1 MTFGRVA
8 VIKLFSGSILLRK
21 GAYAKMSSKRLI
33 ALFGL
38 FLALFTVVQLRIF
51 ALMLDPYTADTA
63 KAQST
68 VSLQLSAGRGEILD
82 REGRSLIDGN
92 NETMALALPGDSSYA
107 KLYRSLS
114 PDAAASL
121 YNNGV
126 YGPSLVS
133 VESLPADQGIYTFT
147 RPGRYFET
155 PTAVHL
161 IGYLDGDGKGAS
173 GIEKAYNDV
182 LARGGTKT
190 FVRCETMAA
199 GGLMQGTEPEVYSE
213 EGTSEAVQMTLSLPV
228 QRLCEAVAE
237 SRLTSGAVVVLDTK
251 SGEILGLA
259 SVPQYDPLNVAKSI
273 KNGDTA
279 LLCRATAAY
288 NVGSVFKPIVAAAA
302 LEAGMDENAVYE
314 CTGEIEVAGHKYHCA
329 KNKAHGS
336 VDMKKALEQSCN
348 CYFIQLAQQMEEK
361 DTLCSMARRAGFGR
375 GLMLWDNYLSA
386 AGNLPDVS
394 QMTTPGEFVT
404 LSFGQGQLLAS
415 PLQLAGAINAI
426 ANDGVYIAPTAVKG
440 IINQNTGEVVSPGP
454 TQETLRIMKPETAKT
469 LQKMLEAVITE
480 GIAGT
485 AAPQEGLAAGKTGTA
500 QTGRMNENEEE
511 LYDAWFAGFYPSESP
526 RYTIVVFE
534 DSTTRSGEALS
545 PVFAEL
551 CNSLALFKDQ
561 KID

>member
-1 MTFGRVA
+1 
-8 VIKLFSGSILLRK
+8 
-21 GAYAKMSSKRLI
+21 MSSKRLI

-51 ALMLDPYTADTA
+51 ALMLDPYTAATA
-63 KAQST
+63 KEQST
-68 VSLQLSAGRGEILD
+68 ATLPLSAGRGEILD
-82 REGRSLIDGN
+82 REGRSLVDGKE
-92 NETMALALPGDSSYA
+92 ETLALALPGDSSYA
-107 KLYRSLS
+107 RLYRSLS

-133 VESLPADQGIYTFT
+133 VESVPEEQGIYTFT

-161 IGYLDGDGKGAS
+161 IGYLDGDGNGAS

-182 LARGGTKT
+182 LARGGAKT

-199 GGLMQGTEPEVYSE
+199 GGLMQGTEPELLRE
-213 EGTSEAVQMTLSLPV
+213 DGTGEAVQMTLSLPV

-237 SRLTSGAVVVLDTK
+237 SRLESGAIVVLDTK

-259 SVPQYDPLNVAKSI
+259 SVPQYDPLDVAKSI
-273 KNGDTA
+273 REGDSA

-302 LEAGMDENAVYE
+302 LEAGMDGSAVYE
-314 CTGEIEVAGHKYHCA
+314 CTGVIEVAGHEYHCA
-329 KNKAHGS
+329 NNKAHGA

-348 CYFIQLAQQMEEK
+348 CYFIQLAQQMAEK
-361 DTLCSMARRAGFGR
+361 DTLCSMARKAGFGR
-375 GLMLWDNYLSA
+375 GLMLWDEYLTA
-386 AGNLPDVS
+386 PGNLPDTAK
-394 QMTTPGEFVT
+394 MTTPGEFVT

-415 PLQLAGAINAI
+415 PLQLAGAVNAI

-440 IINQNTGEVVSPGP
+440 VINQKTKEVLRAGP
-454 TQETLRIMKPETAKT
+454 TQETLRIMQPQTAQA
-469 LQKMLEAVITE
+469 LRKMLEAVITE
-480 GIAGT
+480 GIAGA
-485 AAPQEGLAAGKTGTA
+485 AAPRQGLAAGKTGTA
-500 QTGRMNENEEE
+500 QTGRKNEDGAE
-511 LYDAWFAGFYPSESP
+511 LCDAWFAGFYPSEAP

-534 DSTTRSGEALS
+534 DSTTRSGESLG

-551 CNSLALFKDQ
+551 CDSLALFKSQ